1 MNLKQ
6 LAGIEAAK
14 FVKDGMIVGLGTG
27 STAYYMVEEIGR
39 RMREEGLKITRRRG
53 RGCCAYWSQ
62 RCGCRARR
70 G

>member
-39 RMREEGLKITRRRG
+39 RMREEGLKYHWCNYFKCNKRT
-53 RGCCAYWSQ
+53 S
-62 RCGCRARR
+62 
-70 G
+70 